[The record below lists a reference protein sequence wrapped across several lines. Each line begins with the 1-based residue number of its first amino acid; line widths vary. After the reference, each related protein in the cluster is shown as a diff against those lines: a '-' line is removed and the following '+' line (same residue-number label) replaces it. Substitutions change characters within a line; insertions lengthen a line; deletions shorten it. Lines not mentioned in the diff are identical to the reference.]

1 MAHTGLSRA
10 HLICEQVDKAKENI
24 IAALEALDLGWIRDP
39 KDVFWKSE
47 GRPLALADLRENLG
61 IIQRRLGNNR
71 AAKNALVSSLC
82 TRYARGGGTGEIWKD
97 VSEKLSPLIPDYQ
110 TKDFK
115 KGMLPGISWVRAGLG
130 RTCNNL
136 GVALAKLNRPMAAGH
151 AFEAAYG
158 IMALIHGAGS
168 PEVATVLLNW
178 AVVLEKRGALR
189 GSIEGVLT
197 SLTARRRLYGDRSIL
212 VSEAKNNLGINL
224 WKLGAG
230 DTGLKAAEKELVDA
244 LFVKTQSHDENLPSI
259 LIANSSTNLGLVRT
273 SLGKYEEAVANFE
286 KVISED
292 ADFSS
297 FTHRFHT
304 NLRLKASGHYKLLL
318 GNESTEIGDVE
329 QNLGHT
335 KFEMAK
341 YNDADVHLREAL
353 RIRQKTGNRQKIRAS
368 EDALRANTNL
378 MGSGCNLM

>member
-1 MAHTGLSRA
+1 
-10 HLICEQVDKAKENI
+10 VDKAKENI

-286 KVISED
+286 K
-292 ADFSS
+292 
-297 FTHRFHT
+297 
-304 NLRLKASGHYKLLL
+304 ASGHYKLLL

>member
-1 MAHTGLSRA
+1 
-10 HLICEQVDKAKENI
+10 
-24 IAALEALDLGWIRDP
+24 
-39 KDVFWKSE
+39 
-47 GRPLALADLRENLG
+47 
-61 IIQRRLGNNR
+61 
-71 AAKNALVSSLC
+71 
-82 TRYARGGGTGEIWKD
+82 
-97 VSEKLSPLIPDYQ
+97 
-110 TKDFK
+110 
-115 KGMLPGISWVRAGLG
+115 MLPGISWVRAGLG

-318 GNESTEIGDVE
+318 GNESTEIGDVWTCS
-329 QNLGHT
+329 NS
-335 KFEMAK
+335 
-341 YNDADVHLREAL
+341 LRNF
-353 RIRQKTGNRQKIRAS
+353 IFCSCFGY
-368 EDALRANTNL
+368 
-378 MGSGCNLM
+378 

>member
-158 IMALIHGAGS
+158 IMVTMKSYTYTLITCCTFVGTYTRCRKPGGCNS
-168 PEVATVLLNW
+168 TF
-178 AVVLEKRGALR
+178 
-189 GSIEGVLT
+189 
-197 SLTARRRLYGDRSIL
+197 
-212 VSEAKNNLGINL
+212 
-224 WKLGAG
+224 KLGCSVG
-230 DTGLKAAEKELVDA
+230 KKGR
-244 LFVKTQSHDENLPSI
+244 
-259 LIANSSTNLGLVRT
+259 IA
-273 SLGKYEEAVANFE
+273 
-286 KVISED
+286 
-292 ADFSS
+292 
-297 FTHRFHT
+297 
-304 NLRLKASGHYKLLL
+304 
-318 GNESTEIGDVE
+318 
-329 QNLGHT
+329 
-335 KFEMAK
+335 
-341 YNDADVHLREAL
+341 
-353 RIRQKTGNRQKIRAS
+353 RQH
-368 EDALRANTNL
+368 
-378 MGSGCNLM
+378 